1 MKVSKAGKFKLAKN
15 AKQVGNFIIKNEDL
29 YVNIH
34 DINSAISHR
43 VRKHLNVGR
52 ILEMAFKSNDTNGLH
67 NYASLVW
74 LFSNIAPDQEFFMD
88 INKACVNCA
97 NRHKELYNL
106 KEDLTI
112 EEDKEILDDAKATT
126 EAIEELK
133 KEDTNEDSK

>member
-1 MKVSKAGKFKLAKN
+1 MKVSKDGKFKLAKN
-15 AKQVGNFIIKNEDL
+15 EKQVGNFIIKNEDL
-29 YVNIH
+29 YVKIH
-34 DINSAISHR
+34 DINSAITHR
-43 VRKHLNVGR
+43 VGKHLNVGR
-52 ILEMAFKSNDTNGLH
+52 ILEMAFKQNDTNGLH

-112 EEDKEILDDAKATT
+112 EEDKEILDDVKATT

-133 KEDTNEDSK
+133 KKE